1 MIKIELDGTEFEF
14 RGYDEAI
21 EFLMAC
27 RHRHENPVEE
37 HIHDFSYSVVNDTG
51 FCICGEENND

>member
-1 MIKIELDGTEFEF
+1 MIKIELDNVEFEF

-27 RHRHENPVEE
+27 RHRHENPVQE
-37 HIHDFSYSVVNDTG
+37 HIHDFTFHFADGYG
-51 FCICGEENND
+51 FCICGEMTNG